1 MRYVLA
7 KKKIF
12 FKEIKLFT
20 LFIYF
25 LNVLSIILI
34 LKNGRFDL
42 MGEAYFFL
50 RLYANVRIPKN
61 DAVVSPIL
69 SILPYFGIKYQ
80 FFNL

>member
-1 MRYVLA
+1 MLR
-7 KKKIF
+7 F
-12 FKEIKLFT
+12 FEK
-20 LFIYF
+20 
-25 LNVLSIILI
+25 
-34 LKNGRFDL
+34 GRFDL